1 MRAVADMVV
10 VGLGIDR
17 DQLESLKVIL
27 RESPV
32 AWASIEGR
40 RDVDGDG

>member
-1 MRAVADMVV
+1 VV

-17 DQLESLKVIL
+17 DQLESLKIIL

-32 AWASIEGR
+32 AWASFEGR
-40 RDVDGDG
+40 LDADGDG

>member
-1 MRAVADMVV
+1 LRAVANMVV

-17 DQLESLKVIL
+17 DQLESLKIIL

-32 AWASIEGR
+32 AWASFEGR
-40 RDVDGDG
+40 LDADGDG